1 MTKTKRSSV
10 AQMSRSPASALRPGM
25 ARGGRKKFRPHAA
38 DDHDR
43 DHVHRRGQE
52 AGNDAGDEQLADVL
66 LGDDAVDREHGRRR
80 QHGAERAAGGDH
92 AGGEGLRIVVAAH
105 LRIGDGR
112 ERGGGRHRRAG
123 NRGKA
128 GAGGDGGDAEA
139 ALEVSDEGVGGAEQF
154 AAHAGIRH
162 ERAHE
167 QKHRD
172 DAEGVVGHRAHR
184 GVADDLQRRS
194 AADQITE
201 AGHADEPHRHA
212 DRHAQQHQ
220 HEQRDET
227 EDGDRVG
234 AHARL
239 IRPA

>member
-1 MTKTKRSSV
+1 MITTV
-10 AQMSRSPASALRPGM
+10 IMSIAAASKP
-25 ARGGRKKFRPHAA
+25 
-38 DDHDR
+38 
-43 DHVHRRGQE
+43 
-52 AGNDAGDEQLADVL
+52 GNDAGDEQLADVL

-139 ALEVSDEGVGGAEQF
+139 AAEMADESVGGPEQL
-154 AAHAGIRH
+154 AAHAGVRH
-162 ERAHE
+162 ERAHQQE
-167 QKHRD
+167 HRD

-184 GVADDLQRRS
+184 GVADDLQRR
-194 AADQITE
+194 
-201 AGHADEPHRHA
+201 HRRRPDSRSRSRRRA
-212 DRHAQQHQ
+212 PSPC
-220 HEQRDET
+220 
-227 EDGDRVG
+227 
-234 AHARL
+234 
-239 IRPA
+239 RPARAAASARTARRNR

>member
-1 MTKTKRSSV
+1 
-10 AQMSRSPASALRPGM
+10 MSIAAAKQ
-25 ARGGRKKFRPHAA
+25 AR
-38 DDHDR
+38 
-43 DHVHRRGQE
+43 
-52 AGNDAGDEQLADVL
+52 NDAGDEQLADVL

-80 QHGAERAAGGDH
+80 QHGAKRAAGGDH
-92 AGGEGLRIVVAAH
+92 AGSEGLRIVVAAH

-123 NRGKA
+123 DRGKA

-139 ALEVSDEGVGGAEQF
+139 ALEMSDEGIGGAEQF
-154 AAHAGIRH
+154 AAHAGVRH
-162 ERAHE
+162 ERAHQQE
-167 QKHRD
+167 HRD

-184 GVADDLQRRS
+184 GVADDLQRRV
-194 AADQITE
+194 AADQIGK

-220 HEQRDET
+220 HEQGDET

>member
-1 MTKTKRSSV
+1 MSRRP
-10 AQMSRSPASALRPGM
+10 MSRSFQEWRGADGQKIRPQPA
-25 ARGGRKKFRPHAA
+25 
-38 DDHDR
+38 DHHHR
-43 DHVHRRGQE
+43 HHVHRRGEQ
-52 AGNDAGDEQLADVL
+52 ARNDAGDEELADVL
-66 LGDDAVDREHGRRR
+66 LGDDAVDREHRRRR
-80 QHGAERAAGGDH
+80 QHGAERTAGGNH

-112 ERGGGRHRRAG
+112 ERRGGRHRRAG

-128 GAGGDGGDAEA
+128 GAGGDGGDAEPA
-139 ALEVSDEGVGGAEQF
+139 PEMSDEGIGGAEQF

-167 QKHRD
+167 QEHRD

-194 AADQITE
+194 AADQISRSRSRRRAPSPCRPARAAASART
-201 AGHADEPHRHA
+201 ARRNRGWR
-212 DRHAQQHQ
+212 R
-220 HEQRDET
+220 R
-227 EDGDRVG
+227 RCSS
-234 AHARL
+234 RL